1 MNQVREQ
8 LQRIGRASW
17 TAVLTWLTLAA
28 ALATLLW
35 LAPAWAEDESLV
47 LELIDGA
54 KLSGATYSLG
64 DVCDYVSGNA
74 VLWERLKVEPMGYA
88 PAPGSSITLATST
101 ILGRLAERGYDWRQ
115 ISLRGPEQITI
126 HGTVQSLDP
135 STVLAL
141 LDSETSRKLEAAVSF
156 EPTRAMSVPK
166 LPVGELA
173 VTVRF
178 PDKPGRWLPDAIEF
192 HVDGRL
198 ATVMP
203 LGQLGK
209 FHLRVLVAPAGIA
222 ARTLIDAGHLGLEEQ
237 VIAPGQEVTTCTTD
251 AVGLTT
257 RSQIAAGAMV
267 KLSRLKQP
275 YDVTRL
281 STVTLLIR
289 TGGVEMSAQAQA
301 MADAYV
307 GQVVLV
313 KRLDD
318 NAKFSGLV
326 VEGPLVVVE

>member
-1 MNQVREQ
+1 M
-8 LQRIGRASW
+8 QRIGRASW
-17 TAVLTWLTLAA
+17 AAALTWLTLAA

-35 LAPAWAEDESLV
+35 LAPAWAEDENLM

-54 KLSGATYSLG
+54 TLSGTTYSLG
-64 DVCDYVSGNA
+64 DVCGYVSGDA
-74 VLWERLKVEPMGYA
+74 VLWERLRAEPMGYT
-88 PAPGSSITLATST
+88 PAPGSSITLAAST
-101 ILGRLAERGYDWRQ
+101 VLGRLAERGYDWRV
-115 ISLRGPEQITI
+115 ISFRGLEQITI
-126 HGTVQSLDP
+126 HGTVQSLE
-135 STVLAL
+135 SSIILAL
-141 LDSETSRKLEAAVSF
+141 LESETNRKLETAVSF
-156 EPTRAMSVPK
+156 ELTRTLSAPELPT
-166 LPVGELA
+166 GELSIN
-173 VTVRF
+173 VRF

-209 FHLRVLVAPAGIA
+209 FHLRVLVAPMGIA

-237 VIAPGQEVTTCTTD
+237 VVAPGQEVATCIVD

-281 STVTLLIR
+281 GTVTLLIR
-289 TGGVEMSAQAQA
+289 TEGVELNAQAQA
-301 MADAYV
+301 MADAYI

-326 VEGPLVVVE
+326 VDGPLVVVE